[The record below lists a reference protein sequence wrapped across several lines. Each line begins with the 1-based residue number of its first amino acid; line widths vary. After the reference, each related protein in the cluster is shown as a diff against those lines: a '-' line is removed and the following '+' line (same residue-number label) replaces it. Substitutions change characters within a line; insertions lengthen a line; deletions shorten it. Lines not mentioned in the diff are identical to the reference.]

1 MSSRIKSHF
10 KGDPLRIRIRVSVW
24 VRERVKLKSTFP
36 LSTFTMIFYFPVYH
50 ILVPLLLRI
59 SLRKENAISSCSETC
74 PSLSLKDAL
83 PNQNEKVFIFF
94 PSLILEIL
102 FRDLIWTWDNH
113 IPLTIAYMLNAWLK
127 NNQSKILSC
136 IR

>member
-10 KGDPLRIRIRVSVW
+10 KGDPLRISIRVSVW

-36 LSTFTMIFYFPVYH
+36 LSTFTMILYFPVYH

-74 PSLSLKDAL
+74 PSPSLTDAL

-94 PSLILEIL
+94 VFID
-102 FRDLIWTWDNH
+102 FRN
-113 IPLTIAYMLNAWLK
+113 PLQGFNLNMGQPYPFNYCLHVK
-127 NNQSKILSC
+127 CLTQEQSV
-136 IR
+136 